1 MWNNSRNT
9 NKYCVCSTSQQRV
22 PWLPHLVP
30 LCIRMG
36 WFGVPIGQ
44 FWQPVWQGL
53 SHKDQKL
60 IDSRILQVHG
70 DRSDGRTEGRKP
82 SHLPEVRT
90 CMSLRYYEKGPTV
103 TYLQSEKKNKAQT
116 AVFSFYSRTCEI
128 VVRRIT
134 SFTSKHNISISNR
147 TKNVYFARTS
157 FKKLGLDQDVT
168 RIR

>member
-1 MWNNSRNT
+1 MLLCRNHGTRMWNNSRNT
-9 NKYCVCSTSQQRV
+9 NRYCICSTSQPTGFYSQCL

-53 SHKDQKL
+53 SPKDQKL
-60 IDSRILQVHG
+60 YDSRILQVHG

-103 TYLQSEKKNKAQT
+103 TYLQSEKKTKHKRRFFLFT
-116 AVFSFYSRTCEI
+116 PWR
-128 VVRRIT
+128 VRL
-134 SFTSKHNISISNR
+134 SS
-147 TKNVYFARTS
+147 YE
-157 FKKLGLDQDVT
+157 
-168 RIR
+168 